1 MSRKRSC
8 MSGHFSANVASCLRL
23 GTRTVG
29 PVIVA
34 AAGTF
39 VAVVVGEHMVGAEVG
54 TLGLALGRM
63 GFALSA

>member
-1 MSRKRSC
+1 MHVGPFLCQRGQC
-8 MSGHFSANVASCLRL
+8 PIGSCLRL

-29 PVIVA
+29 PVIGA

-39 VAVVVGEHMVGAEVG
+39 VAVVVGEDMVGAEVG